1 MPIKMPIKMPNIL
14 KDEPRR
20 ALRRWILGAAAAA
33 VFAMPAAAE
42 QVWYT
47 FDKNDITCEV
57 DLWAVHDTLA
67 RRGISEFALRLH
79 PSGQYV
85 LTATHGIGA
94 ATPEE
99 LVTEFVRGGFSPA
112 RIADPAAA
120 VLNPI

>member
-1 MPIKMPIKMPNIL
+1 M
-14 KDEPRR
+14 DSGRR
-20 ALRRWILGAAAAA
+20 DGVGDA
-33 VFAMPAAAE
+33 PAAAE

-67 RRGISEFALRLH
+67 RRGIAEYQLKLQ

-85 LTATHGIGA
+85 LIANHGAGA
-94 ATPEE
+94 AMPAE
-99 LVTEFVRGGFSPA
+99 LVAEFVRGGFSPV
-112 RIADPAAA
+112 RISDPAAA